1 MNHPEDLRYSASH
14 EWVRME
20 GDIAAIGI
28 TDYAQNELG
37 DIVYLELPEVGRSLV
52 QEGALGVVE
61 SVKAVSDLFAPV
73 AGEVVEVSEELV
85 NEPERINAAPYEAGW
100 MIKVRVADPASVDAL
115 LDAAAYEASIGNH

>member
-73 AGEVVEVSEELV
+73 AGEVVEVNEELV

>member
-1 MNHPEDLRYSASH
+1 M
-14 EWVRME
+14 
-20 GDIAAIGI
+20 
-28 TDYAQNELG
+28 
-37 DIVYLELPEVGRSLV
+37 GRSLV

-73 AGEVVEVSEELV
+73 AGEVVEVNEELV